1 MKSGSMV
8 GGGAARA
15 REGSRRRVMEGNIVR
30 AGNGG
35 ALGGAD
41 IPR

>member
-8 GGGAARA
+8 GEGAART
-15 REGSRRRVMEGNIVR
+15 REGSRRRAMGRNIVR